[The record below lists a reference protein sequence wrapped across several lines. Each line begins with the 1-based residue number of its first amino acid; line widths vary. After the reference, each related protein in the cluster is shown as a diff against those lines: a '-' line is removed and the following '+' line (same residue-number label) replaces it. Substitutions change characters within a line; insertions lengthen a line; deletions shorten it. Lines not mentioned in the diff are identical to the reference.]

1 MVTNQMIQARM
12 QEEIDDLRA
21 ALSTLPPSPADGWRL
36 VPVEPTQEMIDASLE
51 ALTVWRKGLSHDE
64 AILRRSEPIQS
75 GRVWL
80 ASATPEEKAAIRYR
94 AMIAAA
100 PPSEGDGSGEP

>member
-1 MVTNQMIQARM
+1 MT
-12 QEEIDDLRA
+12 DDFV
-21 ALSTLPPSPADGWRL
+21 L
-36 VPVEPTQEMIDASLE
+36 VPREPTPEMIGASLE
-51 ALTVWRKGLSHDE
+51 ALTIWRKGLSHDE
-64 AILRRSEPIQS
+64 AVLRRSEPIQS

-100 PPSEGDGSGEP
+100 PPAPPPPPTGSRHSAR